1 MKIGKILIFA
11 MVVSSLFAI
20 SISSV
25 MAVDENEFV
34 TDGIGDVVHFLTQNV
49 VDNHPD
55 IDIDNI
61 DITELKYVRE
71 DKSVTL
77 TLKVEGII
85 EDRGKIDDISD
96 TGLPDDPFLEI
107 NSVSYIF
114 GLLTSNEEYQ
124 IVYTNNSC
132 QVIYGFD
139 DPEIVN
145 LTENDF
151 SVVADTLTI
160 NFEIKTINETYD
172 SVSAQTVFQ
181 KYSLEDFDVFGVD
194 EDWDY
199 DDLEDLITFVT
210 DEAPNG
216 PLEIDYNI
224 LYIPDLGEVGKPLEF
239 EGASFSGYHPHTY
252 EWDFGDGSTS
262 SEKTST
268 HVYEKAGKYNC
279 TFTVTDNSGSSES
292 FTGEIEIIDTSEE
305 NGTPGFEIV
314 IFIVS
319 IGIIL
324 FLRRK

>member
-96 TGLPDDPFLEI
+96 TG
-107 NSVSYIF
+107 
-114 GLLTSNEEYQ
+114 EYQ